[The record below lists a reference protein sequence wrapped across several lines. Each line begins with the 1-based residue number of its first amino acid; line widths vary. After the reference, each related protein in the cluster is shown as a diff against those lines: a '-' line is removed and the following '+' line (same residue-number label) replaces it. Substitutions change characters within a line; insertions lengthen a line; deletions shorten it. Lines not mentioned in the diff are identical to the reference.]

1 MASAREKERFDASSN
16 DEKAAEGA
24 RGIETVD
31 DPNSDVA
38 DPDAG
43 LSEEERATAVCYRVD
58 VGQLHKLTRTAGS
71 QAALE
76 ARCQAH
82 SLAVVFVSHI
92 VPRPDEHRYVTS
104 VSSGQRLGRL
114 ATDGDIE

>member
-24 RGIETVD
+24 RGIETVN

-43 LSEEERATAVCYRVD
+43 LSEEERAAAVYHPVEF
-58 VGQLHKLTRTAGS
+58 GQLHRLTSIAGS

-76 ARCQAH
+76 ARREAH
-82 SLAVVFVSHI
+82 SVAVVSVSDF
-92 VPRPDEHRYVTS
+92 VPRPDEHWYVTS
-104 VSSGQRLGRL
+104 VS
-114 ATDGDIE
+114 